1 MARNRYWILLA
12 VPILAVVVWGW
23 WQEEQA
29 FLSVNSSIPE
39 PTVLTGS
46 KSGSEE
52 SPQLQ
57 SRRFDRERR
66 EVVASRRESV
76 PPGVSQRDGAVSDQE
91 STLPIILRGLVVDP
105 TGAPIRNAA
114 IALIVAQPG
123 QSHPENRRELPKVIS
138 GDDGDFTL
146 RGVPPESAF
155 QLHATRPGYVVDSM
169 LTVELGTTFALIIMF
184 PTGALRGQVRLGPD
198 QSHKDFCMFL
208 AGGTERLE
216 GSLGPPDPVTGL
228 HDYRFEEVLPGVYEF
243 GFDSRQVDGAS
254 RVLFSRV
261 VIPAD
266 RLCEDPRLRIVDLT
280 TEIRTLKLTILD
292 DQGRPL
298 AKASVSPHKA
308 NRFPPPVQTNS
319 EGIAVLPKA
328 EKPMSITVH
337 HPDYMVARRTDI
349 DADQVV
355 RLESPLD
362 VEFHVSVPD
371 AIRARFPRVELK
383 VTPRDLDLARR
394 MASMSRVVDQ
404 GTAIPGNGDSRVPL
418 QFRGEA
424 SVRINLFQ
432 SESALFAAATI
443 EPTPSIITI
452 PESGTRFAFTLH
464 INEDAVPTELPGA
477 TPR

>member
-39 PTVLTGS
+39 PTALTGS

-52 SPQLQ
+52 SPQIQ

-66 EVVASRRESV
+66 EVVAPSRESV
-76 PPGVSQRDGAVSDQE
+76 PPGVSQRDDGASDQE

-114 IALIVAQPG
+114 IALFVAQPG
-123 QSHPENRRELPKVIS
+123 QSHSENRRELPKVIS

-169 LTVELGTTFALIIMF
+169 LTVEPGTTFALIIMF

-208 AGGTERLE
+208 AGGAERLE
-216 GSLGPPDPVTGL
+216 SSLGPPDPVTGL

-254 RVLFSRV
+254 RVLFSKV

-266 RLCEDPRLRIVDLT
+266 RLCHDSRLRIVDLT

-298 AKASVSPHKA
+298 SGAYVSPHKTD
-308 NRFPPPVQTNS
+308 RFPTPIQTDS
-319 EGIAVLPKA
+319 EGIALLPKTG
-328 EKPMSITVH
+328 KPVSITVH

-349 DADQVV
+349 DDDQVV
-355 RLESPLD
+355 RLEPPLE
-362 VEFHVSVPD
+362 VEFHVSIPAAV
-371 AIRARFPRVELK
+371 RARFPRVELK
-383 VTPRDLDLARR
+383 VTPGDLDLTRR
-394 MASMSRVVDQ
+394 MASMSGVVDQ
-404 GTAIPGNGDSRVPL
+404 GTAIQGNGDFRVSL
-418 QFRGEA
+418 QFRGDA

-443 EPTPSIITI
+443 EPTPSTLTI

-464 INEDAVPTELPGA
+464 INEDAVPTERPGA